1 MQKLIKQVRAYLN
14 MSQTEFAEQL
24 NVTFQT
30 VNRWENGR
38 AVPNK
43 LAQSKMFDFCKE
55 KHVPVYDMTLKRI
68 AEESEAI
75 KLDTDRVL
83 LYHGSKSGIE
93 GPIEPKSRKQCDFGK
108 GFYMGTDPG
117 QALTLI
123 CDYDKSKYNVVPVK
137 SLKRINGSDTTYEYV
152 NPLSGGVAYLVSGP
166 GPVIIPNAEIKAMD
180 EKGVSYEWKSD
191 ESGYIYVDCDELP
204 EWTDDGRHGG
214 RLLSIKSLSFGEKSI
229 DEASLIADN
238 TFIPYRVSLIAKLT
252 TPSFNDYNSVR
263 INWAAKRVYEGMQQ
277 DWPAQNYY
285 YNISESDLKELSVQK
300 VNLSLPVPEGYAVC
314 SDSIDMS
321 SAVILHS
328 PLVSRHI
335 SYDKDGYPAFPTY
348 AYVVVGDGKNPS
360 TVKVHE
366 NVFKN
371 TGTATNPNLAVK
383 YQADYGCRT
392 SSFDNGRDMVIAPEL
407 CEFGQLDT
415 TRSRYVVKIGETIL
429 FLMFDTKTFGHIY
442 SSEVYD
448 VPESERTRSDL
459 GKLYAFRR
467 YENLADFTERL
478 KINYEVTGRI
488 GVIGYL
494 NEILI
499 SNSTDYG
506 LKNFNETKDSVQ
518 FEIKNAY
525 DKFTVN
531 YYNLYARTIR
541 GGFLFP
547 LFDSARGK
555 FSYHMGDSTA
565 TVTIEKK
572 KFTIPAE
579 VQEYIK

>member
-1 MQKLIKQVRAYLN
+1 MGVSAKGQDGKDGADGKDGINGKDGKDGADGKDGINGKDGKDGADGKDGKSAYELWKDEVLSAEGLEDPKNPGNKWDKTKTSLQDFWEYLRGSDGKDGKDGLIK
-14 MSQTEFAEQL
+14 TEFIY
-24 NVTFQT
+24 V
-30 VNRWENGR
+30 
-38 AVPNK
+38 
-43 LAQSKMFDFCKE
+43 
-55 KHVPVYDMTLKRI
+55 
-68 AEESEAI
+68 
-75 KLDTDRVL
+75 
-83 LYHGSKSGIE
+83 
-93 GPIEPKSRKQCDFGK
+93 
-108 GFYMGTDPG
+108 
-117 QALTLI
+117 
-123 CDYDKSKYNVVPVK
+123 DYDKSKYNVVPVK

-166 GPVIIPNAEIKAMD
+166 GPVIIPNADVKAVD

-321 SAVILHS
+321 SAEILHS

-371 TGTATNPNLAVK
+371 TGTATNPNLTVK